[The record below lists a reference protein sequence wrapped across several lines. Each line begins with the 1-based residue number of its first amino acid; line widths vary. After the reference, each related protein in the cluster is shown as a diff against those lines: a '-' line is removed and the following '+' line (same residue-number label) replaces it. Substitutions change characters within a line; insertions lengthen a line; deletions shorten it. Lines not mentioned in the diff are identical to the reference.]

1 MVVDLLF
8 QEEYRTRKS
17 YIGELSREGNGS
29 RARACR
35 KARSLAISTV
45 TGGEISGGKVGNF
58 QAEKTQGDSRIYSV
72 YPDTSRAAILYAAT
86 IHIDSATIVHQ
97 ESRTG
102 TPDVNSA

>member
-8 QEEYRTRKS
+8 QEGYGTRKS

-58 QAEKTQGDSRIYSV
+58 QAEKTQIPSEGVDAV
-72 YPDTSRAAILYAAT
+72 QNW
-86 IHIDSATIVHQ
+86 IVIVVF
-97 ESRTG
+97 EDKVCRVSG
-102 TPDVNSA
+102 

>member
-58 QAEKTQGDSRIYSV
+58 QAEKTLTFKFFISVFRI
-72 YPDTSRAAILYAAT
+72 SRASCPAESKREEMVLRSTPVMRAT
-86 IHIDSATIVHQ
+86 LRM
-97 ESRTG
+97 E
-102 TPDVNSA
+102 

>member
-8 QEEYRTRKS
+8 QEEYGTRKS

-58 QAEKTQGDSRIYSV
+58 QAEKTDVKRKPTLNDEYSCGV
-72 YPDTSRAAILYAAT
+72 VCFVLVSTERGHLQQRLSLVAF
-86 IHIDSATIVHQ
+86 
-97 ESRTG
+97 
-102 TPDVNSA
+102 